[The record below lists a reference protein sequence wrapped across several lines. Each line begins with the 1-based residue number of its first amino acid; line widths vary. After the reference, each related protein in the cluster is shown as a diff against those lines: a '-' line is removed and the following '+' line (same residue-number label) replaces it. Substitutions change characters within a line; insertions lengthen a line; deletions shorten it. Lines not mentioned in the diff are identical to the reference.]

1 MAEPT
6 QADLDIAAT
15 LFPCSQLADKTLPGG
30 CGFDEKNGFCCWVGC
45 DAHYR
50 KMVAKALADAYQ
62 RGRASVP
69 VAAF

>member
-15 LFPCSQLADKTLPGG
+15 LFPCSQLADKSLQAS
-30 CGFDEKNGFCCWVGC
+30 CGFSEKAGMCCWIGC

-62 RGRASVP
+62 RGRDPVR